1 MPRIPHDAEH
11 LFRLAALFAAG
22 VVIFLVVRALM
33 VPPGFGE
40 LGHFRPGAIGA
51 NQQKPLHFAGR
62 AACAECHSEIATGLA
77 AAKHGKIGCEAC
89 HGPLAAHA
97 ADPDDPATAKPAKL
111 DGLALCSR
119 CHAADPARPQGHPQ
133 VVVAEH
139 SEGERCTEC
148 HAAHD
153 PAL

>member
-40 LGHFRPGAIGA
+40 LGHFRPGSLGA

-62 AACAECHSEIATGLA
+62 VRGDLAVFRRDDCRQTLLITLEQIAEPH
-77 AAKHGKIGCEAC
+77 
-89 HGPLAAHA
+89 
-97 ADPDDPATAKPAKL
+97 
-111 DGLALCSR
+111 
-119 CHAADPARPQGHPQ
+119 
-133 VVVAEH
+133 
-139 SEGERCTEC
+139 
-148 HAAHD
+148 
-153 PAL
+153 